1 MLARRELGLEDL
13 LALLVHRHHLLRLL
27 LRLLSLLQQSKS
39 KAVISVWNETEQ
51 RKQIKTCSIDVVV
64 VVGTQVPGKW

>member
-1 MLARRELGLEDL
+1 MLARRELVLEDL